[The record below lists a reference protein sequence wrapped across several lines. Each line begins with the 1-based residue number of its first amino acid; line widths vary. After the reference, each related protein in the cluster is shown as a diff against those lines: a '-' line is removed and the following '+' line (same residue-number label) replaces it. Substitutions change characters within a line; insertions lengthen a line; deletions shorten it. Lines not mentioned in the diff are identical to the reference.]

1 MSIERA
7 RLVAVRRP
15 LLAAFSFGWAL
26 VAWALCQVPDAHAQN
41 LGFGFVQAVGGVYV
55 DGAGVVK
62 DVQRDEFDQLR
73 DIKVRD
79 MNQVPDGM
87 VAPIGLR
94 KISLRQMQ
102 AAISEARNAGKL
114 VPDEVRY
121 LAGIQRIQYVFVYP
135 EQKDIVLAG
144 FGEGWRIDKR
154 GNVVGKTTGRPVME
168 LDDLLVALR
177 SAEMAAQGGISCSID
192 PTKEGL
198 QRMQAYMQTV
208 DVTAANPQ
216 DIARNMEQELG
227 QQTVTFRGIPENS
240 HYAAVLLAADYRMKR
255 IAMAFEKSPVNGLMS
270 YLSMLKGNAA
280 AVNQNVLPR
289 WWLASDYEPLLT
301 DAEGLAWELRGQG
314 VKTMTEDEMLAA
326 DGTRKAT
333 GKSSQQAAKW
343 AKLMTDKYDDLSTKE
358 PIFGEL
364 RNCIDLAVI
373 SALIV
378 KENLA
383 GKSGCD
389 LSLLFDPDRAPLRLQ
404 LQTPRELP
412 TRASVVEGRGATI
425 LSASG
430 GVLVDS
436 WGAADKKENRD
447 EVAAAR
453 SQAENGRADR
463 WWWN

>member
-1 MSIERA
+1 MWIKRA
-7 RLVAVRRP
+7 RLSCGRWRI
-15 LLAAFSFGWAL
+15 LAASTFVWAL
-26 VAWALCQVPDAHAQN
+26 VCWGISQGVSTTQAQN

-55 DGAGVVK
+55 DGMGVVK
-62 DVQRDEFDQLR
+62 DVQHDEFDQLKE
-73 DIKVRD
+73 IKVRD
-79 MNQVPDGM
+79 MHQVPDGLM
-87 VAPIGLR
+87 APIGLR

-102 AAISEARNAGKL
+102 SAISEARNAGKQM
-114 VPDEVRY
+114 PDEVRY

-144 FGEGWRIDKR
+144 FGEGWRVDR
-154 GNVVGKTTGRPVME
+154 HGNMVGKTTGRPVIE

-177 SAEMAAQGGISCSID
+177 SAESAAQGGISCSID

-198 QRMQAYMQTV
+198 QKLQAYMQTV
-208 DVTAANPQ
+208 NVGTADPQ
-216 DIARNMEQELG
+216 DVARNMEQELG
-227 QQTVTFRGIPENS
+227 PQTVTFRGVPDNS

-255 IAMAFEKSPVNGLMS
+255 IAMAFEKSPVNGLPS
-270 YLSMLKGNAA
+270 YLSMPKGNAGA
-280 AVNQNVLPR
+280 FQNVLPR

-326 DGTRKAT
+326 DGTRKAL
-333 GKSSQQAAKW
+333 GKASPQAAKW
-343 AKLMTDKYDDLSTKE
+343 AKMMTDKYDELSTKE

-389 LSLLFDPDRAPLRLQ
+389 LSLLLDPDRAPLRLQ
-404 LQTPRELP
+404 
-412 TRASVVEGRGATI
+412 
-425 LSASG
+425 
-430 GVLVDS
+430 
-436 WGAADKKENRD
+436 
-447 EVAAAR
+447 
-453 SQAENGRADR
+453 
-463 WWWN
+463 